1 MDFYLS
7 TSSSTFSC
15 FQITWNLHGSAVV
28 EQEDVELVL
37 DELPPLKIGKNRQ
50 TCGSIKNLSCCK

>member
-37 DELPPLKIGKNRQ
+37 DELPPLKMVKIDKHAGQLK
-50 TCGSIKNLSCCK
+50 I